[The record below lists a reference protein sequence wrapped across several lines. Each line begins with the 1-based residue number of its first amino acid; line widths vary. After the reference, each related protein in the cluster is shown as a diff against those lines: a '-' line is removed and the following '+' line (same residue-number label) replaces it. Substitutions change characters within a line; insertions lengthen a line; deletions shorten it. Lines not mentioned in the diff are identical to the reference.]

1 MSSFNLADLW
11 EGVVAE
17 LADERPAL
25 VVGGADRPTVRQTH
39 RELDERANRLAHH
52 LRSWGVEPG
61 DRVAIDLYNCG
72 EFVETTL
79 ALFKLRAVPVN
90 LNYRYVAEEIR
101 YVLDDADARGV
112 VAEADLAPRVAEAR
126 PDLPLLR
133 RGAEYESAI
142 AAAPAVAPPDV
153 GPRSGDDLW
162 ILYTGGTT
170 GMPKGVMWRHED
182 LFFGVLGGEGVPR
195 QGIPR
200 LDDPGAIGPW
210 ARQGTGVTRRFPLCP
225 LMHGLGAWT
234 TLTALLTG
242 GTAVLS
248 TDRSFDAAAA
258 LRLAADEQV
267 ELLSIIGDAIARP
280 LAVEL
285 RRAPDLYDLSSLRMI
300 TSSGAILSAAVRD
313 DLLELVPHVKVVN
326 RFGASETGPQGQM
339 RSMPGSGEAPRLAGG
354 PDVAVLDD
362 DNRPLPPGTGRLGRL
377 ARRGH
382 IPLGYWNDPVKTAAT
397 FPVIDGVRWSVPG
410 DLAEVAE
417 DGSILVHG
425 RGSMVINSGGEKI
438 FPEEVEAA
446 VKAHPAIFDA
456 IAVGV
461 PDERF
466 GQRVGVVVQLRPG
479 ATAPGIEELKA
490 HCSGT
495 IAAYKC
501 PRELVVAEQV
511 RRTAVDKADYAWA
524 KAYMADRLAAG
535 D

>member
-1 MSSFNLADLW
+1 
-11 EGVVAE
+11 
-17 LADERPAL
+17 
-25 VVGGADRPTVRQTH
+25 
-39 RELDERANRLAHH
+39 
-52 LRSWGVEPG
+52 
-61 DRVAIDLYNCG
+61 
-72 EFVETTL
+72 
-79 ALFKLRAVPVN
+79 
-90 LNYRYVAEEIR
+90 
-101 YVLDDADARGV
+101 
-112 VAEADLAPRVAEAR
+112 
-126 PDLPLLR
+126 
-133 RGAEYESAI
+133 
-142 AAAPAVAPPDV
+142 
-153 GPRSGDDLW
+153 
-162 ILYTGGTT
+162 
-170 GMPKGVMWRHED
+170 
-182 LFFGVLGGEGVPR
+182 
-195 QGIPR
+195 
-200 LDDPGAIGPW
+200 
-210 ARQGTGVTRRFPLCP
+210 
-225 LMHGLGAWT
+225 
-234 TLTALLTG
+234 
-242 GTAVLS
+242 
-248 TDRSFDAAAA
+248 
-258 LRLAADEQV
+258 
-267 ELLSIIGDAIARP
+267 
-280 LAVEL
+280 
-285 RRAPDLYDLSSLRMI
+285 
-300 TSSGAILSAAVRD
+300 
-313 DLLELVPHVKVVN
+313 VKVVN